1 MLDAFNHNYR
11 VIVPVEAVCDR
22 GITSHKVT
30 LFDIHM
36 KYGDVLPQAEVL
48 DYLKTVRSGE
58 SSLALEEAT
67 TR

>member
-1 MLDAFNHNYR
+1 
-11 VIVPVEAVCDR
+11 
-22 GITSHKVT
+22 
-30 LFDIHM
+30 
-36 KYGDVLPQAEVL
+36 VLPQAEVL